1 MPHMDYPHVRSR
13 TLCVSCKGGKDRG
26 LILCWPCHR
35 RYKSSGYPAGV
46 QAALD
51 RAEAHSALH
60 GRFAPRP
67 PLDIAANVDA
77 LAAVYSA
84 RQRKGSIT

>member
-1 MPHMDYPHVRSR
+1 MPHMDYPHLREQL
-13 TLCVSCKGGKDRG
+13 LCVACGGFKDRG
-26 LILCWPCHR
+26 LLLCWPCHR
-35 RYKSSGYPAGV
+35 GYKRDGYPLDV
-46 QAALD
+46 QALMD
-51 RAEAHSALH
+51 RIEARSALH